1 MLKHIPAR
9 TLLVAAS
16 FIFVAFLPIASL
28 WPRNSRAVS
37 QNNSN
42 PAATTY
48 ADVDYDGW
56 GRPIPP
62 PSNQKAAPAPK
73 HDISGT
79 WDPANGPDDGG
90 QFLGAKT
97 LPVDGKP
104 GHEPPYT
111 KLGMEAY
118 LQTKPSN
125 GARMV
130 PPGETND
137 PEEICNPQGFP
148 REELFQFRTT
158 QIVQTPAKVLILYEY
173 DRVWRTI
180 WTDGRALPKDPEP
193 RWFGYSV
200 GKWADDYTFVVE
212 TAGTDDRTWVDH
224 AGRPHT
230 SELRVEERF
239 HRVDHDRLELSMLI
253 DDPKMYTKPWLAMD
267 KFPMRLLPDDLDVRE
282 MLCSPSD
289 LKSYNDVIGD
299 PVSEP
304 AAKKEH

>member
-1 MLKHIPAR
+1 MLKPIPAS
-9 TLLVAAS
+9 TSFVGLI
-16 FIFVAFLPIASL
+16 FIFVALLPIATLGS
-28 WPRNSRAVS
+28 RNSKSFS
-37 QNNSN
+37 QNNSKAGTS
-42 PAATTY
+42 AA
-48 ADVDYDGW
+48 AAIDYDGW

-62 PSNQKAAPAPK
+62 TSGRKPGAAPK

-104 GHEPPYT
+104 GHEPAYT

-130 PPGETND
+130 SPGETND

-158 QIVQTPAKVLILYEY
+158 QIVQTPSKVLILYEY
-173 DRVWRTI
+173 DRVWRAI
-180 WTDGRALPKDPEP
+180 WTDGRELPKDPEP

-200 GKWADDYTFVVE
+200 GRWVDDYTFVVE
-212 TAGTDDRTWVDH
+212 TNGMDERTWIDH

-230 SELRVEERF
+230 GELRVEERF
-239 HRVDHDRLELSMLI
+239 HRLDYDHLELSMLI

-267 KFPMRLLPDDLDVRE
+267 KFPMRLLPDDMDVRE

-304 AAKKEH
+304 ADSRR